1 MTKVKCIH
9 FWEIEDGRLGRPV
22 SVGIYQHCKEQ
33 KEFANWVDHQ
43 TMVEDKKGKEKST
56 ELWRQNFA
64 LSGSSPKLKKTE
76 RKKNNA

>member
-22 SVGIYQHCKEQ
+22 SVGICQHCKEQ
-33 KEFANWVDHQ
+33 KEFANWVDNGA
-43 TMVEDKKGKEKST
+43 TPEGVTGKEKST